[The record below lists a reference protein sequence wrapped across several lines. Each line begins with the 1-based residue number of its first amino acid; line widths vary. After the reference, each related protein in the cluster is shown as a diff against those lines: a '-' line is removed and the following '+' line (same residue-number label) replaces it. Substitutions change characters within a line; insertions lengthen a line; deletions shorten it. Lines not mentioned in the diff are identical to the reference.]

1 MPWVWQEDEEE
12 VLEDYEDHWLARGAR
27 RLAGDDCVHNVFG
40 SVLDR
45 KAMVTTWC
53 MVIVVGLTIGIEGI
67 THWVETLF
75 KDSPFMPLVHKLYK
89 ELMIMGIIAFSVFI
103 GIQTSSIPENAILEF
118 EFAHIVLFFFAIFL
132 ILQTACMGYL
142 SKTTRLLYDRLH
154 HFPIKGTYDAALDT
168 TVDIPKTTFFK
179 VPRQATGFWG
189 REYDVRYLLEFKI
202 ISSFF
207 IDEHKL
213 PRTFDFAHYLAA
225 SLELHMIDIVEIDI
239 VSWLVIIVLMLLNL
253 PFRAIL
259 KQPDICDGGPV
270 DDDG

>member
-1 MPWVWQEDEEE
+1 
-12 VLEDYEDHWLARGAR
+12 
-27 RLAGDDCVHNVFG
+27 
-40 SVLDR
+40 
-45 KAMVTTWC
+45 
-53 MVIVVGLTIGIEGI
+53 
-67 THWVETLF
+67 
-75 KDSPFMPLVHKLYK
+75 
-89 ELMIMGIIAFSVFI
+89 
-103 GIQTSSIPENAILEF
+103 
-118 EFAHIVLFFFAIFL
+118 
-132 ILQTACMGYL
+132 MGYL

-225 SLELHMIDIVEIDI
+225 SLGTSTGTTADRHHDT
-239 VSWLVIIVLMLLNL
+239 
-253 PFRAIL
+253 
-259 KQPDICDGGPV
+259 QPQPCAECL
-270 DDDG
+270 